1 MTFIVGTKAQ
11 IASYRAAIDAAEGM
25 PRRGVVHVDGKPA
38 PDADK
43 LPKVYAPGAPG
54 WTETLCDDPVEGTAQ
69 AAIELPPEA
78 EKYLGQKIGKV
89 TMPAKSASKDE
100 AALPAELV
108 VLVRARKGLDAD
120 GLPVDV
126 VVKPKA
132 RIALDGEE

>member
-1 MTFIVGTKAQ
+1 MTYLVGTKAQ
-11 IASYRAAIDAAEGM
+11 VAIFRAAIDAAEGM

-38 PDADK
+38 PDADR

-54 WTETLCDDPVEGTAQ
+54 WTETLCDDPIEGTAQ
-69 AAIELPPEA
+69 AALELPPEA
-78 EKYLGQKIGKV
+78 EKYLGQKLGKV

-100 AALPAELV
+100 ASLPAELV

-132 RIALDGEE
+132 RIALDGKE